1 MFRVSR
7 QPPVVVLEVLEVL
20 EELVEEEVDVDTDT
34 DSLIEY
40 TATSGNGL
48 TGAFEVLV
56 AAVTEIK
63 KFAVVGFTVAW
74 YTHDTMLL
82 SASKALAVS
91 T

>member
-1 MFRVSR
+1 
-7 QPPVVVLEVLEVL
+7 VVLLEVLEVL
-20 EELVEEEVDVDTDT
+20 EELLEDEVDVDVDADT

-48 TGAFEVLV
+48 TDALEVLV
-56 AAVTEIK
+56 AAVTEIE
-63 KFAVVGFTVAW
+63 KFAVVGLTVAW

-82 SASKALAVS
+82 SASIALAVS